1 MPPTAER
8 TARRALVLGV
18 VGVLLAAADTY
29 VIVLALPDMMVGV
42 GLDADELQR
51 AAPLVS
57 MFLLGY
63 VVVLPL
69 VGRISDVTGRLPVLA
84 GALLVFTAGSLLT
97 ASADGLG
104 GAVVGRFLQGAG
116 GGALVPGTLA
126 LVADLWPA
134 ERRGVPLGLVG
145 AVQELGSVLGPLF
158 GAAILAV
165 ADWRAIFWVNFA
177 VGAVLFGGTVAR
189 RRRPQPALAGAGP
202 GPAGATA
209 EHSDP
214 PASPPATPPDG
225 WPDIAGAV
233 LGLGALLCAGVAVT
247 RPRSLEQ
254 SVQWGEL
261 LVPFADGHQWTTPLA
276 IGAAVLTL
284 AFVARE
290 LTARRPILPV
300 RRTPAVLRAADLPGA
315 LLLGAALGGIVLTFA
330 VADPAVEL
338 MAPSGPWLLAGSAV
352 ALAGFAWRQRRT
364 PNPLV
369 PPAAVRSVRAW
380 GSLLVSLFV
389 GAALVSV
396 VVDVPILARTVV
408 SGADQLDAALV
419 LMRFLVA
426 LPVGAVLGGWLL
438 RRFSP
443 APIAGLGMALGTAG
457 LAVMATWG
465 VGSLDGLGDD
475 AVLVAAGFG
484 FGLAIAP
491 VNAALL
497 AAAPRETHGV
507 ASALLVVARMV
518 GMLAG
523 LSALTGIGLRKL
535 YSVQATIESPAVTC
549 PDSPTD
555 CPPYDDAVREAIVEQ
570 LQATFTGAAVCA
582 AAATVGAL
590 LLLRHRPR
598 NVVA

>member
-1 MPPTAER
+1 MLQTADR
-8 TARRALVLGV
+8 TGRAALALGV

-69 VGRISDVTGRLPVLA
+69 VGRVSDVTGRLPVLT

-97 ASADGLG
+97 ASADGVA
-104 GAVVGRFLQGAG
+104 GAIVGRFLQGAG
-116 GGALVPGTLA
+116 GGALVPVTLA
-126 LVADLWPA
+126 LVADLWPP

-177 VGAVLFGGTVAR
+177 IGAALFVGTAAGRGRGPDTGADAESVR
-189 RRRPQPALAGAGP
+189 RAGRFDVIGL
-202 GPAGATA
+202 
-209 EHSDP
+209 
-214 PASPPATPPDG
+214 
-225 WPDIAGAV
+225 V
-233 LGLGALLCAGVAVT
+233 LGLGALACAGVAVT
-247 RPRSLEQ
+247 RPSSLEQ
-254 SVQWGEL
+254 SVRWGEL
-261 LVPFADGHQWTTPLA
+261 LVPRSDGRDWTTPLA
-276 IGAAVLTL
+276 LAAFVLL
-284 AFVARE
+284 VGFVARE
-290 LTARRPILPV
+290 LTARRPLLPL
-300 RRTPAVLRAADLPGA
+300 RRAPAVLRAADLPGA
-315 LLLGAALGGIVLTFA
+315 LLLGVALGGIVLTFA

-352 ALAGFAWRQRRT
+352 ALAAFAWRQRRAAA
-364 PNPLV
+364 PLV
-369 PPAAVRSVRAW
+369 PPSAVRARPAW
-380 GSLLVSLFV
+380 GALVVSLFV

-396 VVDVPILARTVV
+396 VVDVPILARTVLD
-408 SGADQLDAALV
+408 GADQLDAALV
-419 LMRFLVA
+419 LLRFLVA
-426 LPVGAVLGGWLL
+426 LPIGALAGGWLL
-438 RRFSP
+438 RRYGP
-443 APIAGLGMALGTAG
+443 ALLAGSGMALGTAG

-465 VGSLDGLGDD
+465 VGSLDGVLDD
-475 AVLVAAGFG
+475 AVLVVAGLG

-497 AAAPRETHGV
+497 AATPRETHGV
-507 ASALLVVARMV
+507 ASALLVVARMI

-523 LSALTGIGLRKL
+523 LSALTAIGLRRL
-535 YSVQATIESPAVTC
+535 YSVQAGIESPAVLC

-555 CPPYDDAVREAIVEQ
+555 CDPYDDAVRHAIVEQ

-582 AAATVGAL
+582 AAAALGAM
-590 LLLRHRPR
+590 LLLRHRAR
-598 NVVA
+598 TVES

>member
-1 MPPTAER
+1 MLR
-8 TARRALVLGV
+8 TADRTGRAALALGV

-29 VIVLALPDMMVGV
+29 VIVLALPDMMLGV

-69 VGRISDVTGRLPVLA
+69 VGRVSDVTGRLPVLT
-84 GALLVFTAGSLLT
+84 GSLLVFTAGSLLT
-97 ASADGLG
+97 ASADGVA

-116 GGALVPGTLA
+116 GGALVPVTLA
-126 LVADLWPA
+126 LVADLWPP

-165 ADWRAIFWVNFA
+165 ADWRAIFWVNFGIGA
-177 VGAVLFGGTVAR
+177 ALFVGTAAGRGRA
-189 RRRPQPALAGAGP
+189 PEAGAER
-202 GPAGATA
+202 PAGRF
-209 EHSDP
+209 DV
-214 PASPPATPPDG
+214 
-225 WPDIAGAV
+225 AGLL
-233 LGLGALLCAGVAVT
+233 LGLGALACAGLAVT
-247 RPRSLEQ
+247 RPSSLEQ
-254 SVQWGEL
+254 SVRWGEL
-261 LVPFADGHQWTTPLA
+261 LVPRTDGRDWTTPLA
-276 IGAAVLTL
+276 LAAFVLL
-284 AFVARE
+284 AAFVARE
-290 LTARRPILPV
+290 LTARRPLLPL
-300 RRTPAVLRAADLPGA
+300 RRTPAVLRASDLPGA
-315 LLLGAALGGIVLTFA
+315 LLLGVALGGVVLTFA

-352 ALAGFAWRQRRT
+352 ALAAFAWRQRRAAA
-364 PNPLV
+364 PLV
-369 PPAAVRSVRAW
+369 PPAAVRDRRAW
-380 GSLLVSLFV
+380 GALVVSLFV

-396 VVDVPILARTVV
+396 VVDVPILARTVLD
-408 SGADQLDAALV
+408 GADQLDAALV
-419 LMRFLVA
+419 LLRFLVA
-426 LPVGAVLGGWLL
+426 LPIGALAGGWLL
-438 RRFSP
+438 RRYGP
-443 APIAGLGMALGTAG
+443 ALLAGSGMALGTAG

-465 VGSLDGLGDD
+465 VGSLDGVLDD

-507 ASALLVVARMV
+507 ASALLVVARMI

-523 LSALTGIGLRKL
+523 LSALTAIGLRRL
-535 YSVQATIESPAVTC
+535 YSVQADIESPAVLC
-549 PDSPTD
+549 PESPTNCD
-555 CPPYDDAVREAIVEQ
+555 PYDDAVRHAIVEQ

-582 AAATVGAL
+582 AAAALGAV
-590 LLLRHRPR
+590 LLLRHRAR
-598 NVVA
+598 TVES